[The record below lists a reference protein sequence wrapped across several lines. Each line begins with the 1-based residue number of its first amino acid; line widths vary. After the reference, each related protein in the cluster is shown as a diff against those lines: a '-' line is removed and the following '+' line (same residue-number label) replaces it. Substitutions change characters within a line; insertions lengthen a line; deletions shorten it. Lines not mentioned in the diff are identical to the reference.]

1 MLLNNFFKSLVT
13 MLNVAE
19 ASSEARAIAKMEIT
33 IARLQQTKPVR
44 LFGTGNLE

>member
-33 IARLQQTKPVR
+33 IARLKQAKPVR
-44 LFGTGNLE
+44 LFGKGDLE